1 MNDEERAIEERTYRK
16 VSARLVPILF
26 VCYVVAYLDRV
37 NVGFARLQMV
47 SDLKFSETVYGVG
60 AGIFFLGYFI
70 FEVPSNMILHRVGAR
85 RWMARIMITWGI
97 LSSLTMFVRSAEL
110 FYVMRFLL
118 GLAEA
123 GFFPGIILYLTYWF
137 PAERRGRM
145 TALFMTAVPVT
156 GVVGGPLSGW
166 IMESLAGTFGW
177 RGWQWLFLI
186 EGLPSIVV
194 GFLLFTFLDDGIR
207 DAKWLTEEEKKVVEA
222 AVQRDAKGKEDAPL
236 GAVFKNPRVWLLS
249 AIYFCLVMGV
259 YGVSFWLPTLIK
271 ATGVMD
277 PLHVGLLTSIP
288 YSVATVAMV
297 LIGRSSDLRNERRWH
312 LAVPALLGAIGLVL
326 SAMYQTN
333 TVLAMAALSLAT
345 MGIISTLPA
354 FWALPTAFLGGAAAA
369 AGLALINSVG
379 NLAGFLSPTLVGR
392 IKDATH
398 STSIGMYVL
407 AACLGLA
414 AVLVVGAV
422 PERWLK
428 P

>member
-1 MNDEERAIEERTYRK
+1 M
-16 VSARLVPILF
+16 L
-26 VCYVVAYLDRV
+26 
-37 NVGFARLQMV
+37 

-60 AGIFFLGYFI
+60 AGIFFVGYFL
-70 FEVPSNMILHRVGAR
+70 FEVPSNIILHRVGAR
-85 RWMARIMITWGI
+85 RWMARIMITWGV
-97 LSSLTMFVRSAEL
+97 LSSLTMFVRSASA
-110 FYVMRFLL
+110 FYAMRFLL

-137 PAERRGRM
+137 PAARRGRM

-166 IMESLAGTFGW
+166 IMESMSGVLGW

-186 EGLPSIVV
+186 EGLPSIIV
-194 GFLLFTFLDDGIR
+194 GFLLLAFLDDGVAS
-207 DAKWLTEEEKKVVEA
+207 AKWLTADEKKVVEA
-222 AVQRDAKGKEDAPL
+222 AILREAKTKQDAPL
-236 GAVFKNPRVWLLS
+236 AAVFRNPRVWLLS

-259 YGVSFWLPTLIK
+259 YGISFWLPTLIK
-271 ATGVMD
+271 GSGVVD
-277 PLHVGLLTSIP
+277 PIHVGFLTAIP
-288 YSVATVAMV
+288 YSAATIAMV
-297 LIGRSSDLRNERRWH
+297 LIGRSSDLRDERRWH
-312 LAVPALLGAIGLVL
+312 LAIPALLGAVGLV
-326 SAMYQTN
+326 SSTMYQSN
-333 TVLAMAALSLAT
+333 TFLAMAALSLAT
-345 MGIISTLPA
+345 VGIISTLPT
-354 FWALPTAFLGGAAAA
+354 FWALPTAFHGGTAAA

-379 NLAGFLSPTLVGR
+379 NLAGFLSPSLVGW

-407 AACLGLA
+407 AACLGIG

>member
-277 PLHVGLLTSIP
+277 PLQVGLLTSIP

>member
-1 MNDEERAIEERTYRK
+1 
-16 VSARLVPILF
+16 
-26 VCYVVAYLDRV
+26 
-37 NVGFARLQMV
+37 
-47 SDLKFSETVYGVG
+47 
-60 AGIFFLGYFI
+60 
-70 FEVPSNMILHRVGAR
+70 
-85 RWMARIMITWGI
+85 MARIMITWGI

-110 FYVMRFLL
+110 IYVMRFLL

-207 DAKWLTEEEKKVVEA
+207 DAKWLTEVEKKVVEA

>member
-1 MNDEERAIEERTYRK
+1 
-16 VSARLVPILF
+16 
-26 VCYVVAYLDRV
+26 
-37 NVGFARLQMV
+37 
-47 SDLKFSETVYGVG
+47 
-60 AGIFFLGYFI
+60 
-70 FEVPSNMILHRVGAR
+70 
-85 RWMARIMITWGI
+85 
-97 LSSLTMFVRSAEL
+97 
-110 FYVMRFLL
+110 
-118 GLAEA
+118 
-123 GFFPGIILYLTYWF
+123 
-137 PAERRGRM
+137 
-145 TALFMTAVPVT
+145 
-156 GVVGGPLSGW
+156 
-166 IMESLAGTFGW
+166 
-177 RGWQWLFLI
+177 
-186 EGLPSIVV
+186 
-194 GFLLFTFLDDGIR
+194 
-207 DAKWLTEEEKKVVEA
+207 
-222 AVQRDAKGKEDAPL
+222 
-236 GAVFKNPRVWLLS
+236 
-249 AIYFCLVMGV
+249 MGV